1 MKFSKSPISCPM
13 DELLR
18 VISGPWTTY
27 ILWRLSNNKI
37 VRFGELKRMVPGIS
51 SRVLTER
58 LRKLEEA
65 GLVTRTYKPTIP
77 PEVSYSLTD
86 RGLELRDILNQLS
99 DLSIKW
105 GMAGDC
111 RGKTSDEAPHLE
123 KADAGQS

>member
-27 ILWRLSNNKI
+27 ILWRLANNKN

-65 GLVTRTYKPTIP
+65 GLVIRTYKPTIP
-77 PEVSYSLTD
+77 PEVSYSLSE

-99 DLSIKW
+99 DLSIEW
-105 GMAGDC
+105 GMAKDC
-111 RGKTSDEAPHLE
+111 RGDVLHEV
-123 KADAGQS
+123 ADQQAANSVQS